1 MQKFSLFF
9 CLLCFGNVYSQNTV
23 SGKIVDENEKAL
35 EKSHIHVSSKTTN
48 SKKDGSYSIRNIPN
62 GSTKVLITYVGYK
75 PIDTIIEISGDLE
88 LNFKMIQKR
97 EQLEE
102 IVVKHKDNYF
112 NHSVLEQKIKEKTIE
127 KFSSQSLGNV
137 LKEVSGVS
145 ILKSGSTI
153 VKPVINGLHSNRV
166 PVFNNNVK
174 LEDQQW
180 GMEHAPNFDVNA
192 AGKITVLKG
201 ASGLQYSGDAIG
213 GIVIIEPLSVKKDTL
228 FGKTIMTAESNG
240 RGGTISSSLHK
251 GNFCDWS
258 WNAQAS
264 LKYYGDR
271 ESPNYVL
278 SNTGNREVNFSGDLK
293 YIGKKFDF
301 SSYYSLYNATL
312 AILSASHI
320 GNVNDLFNAI
330 NNQIPYV
337 INDFTHSIKNPRQKV
352 QHHLAKFNYNYY
364 FKDRES
370 ISLQYAFQFNN
381 REEFDTRTGIS
392 DSRSALSLNLMTNTL
407 NADYKLS
414 KETWDYKAGFSGSYQ
429 NNAASP
435 NTGVSPLIPSYNKI
449 DAGVYAIVDKHFT
462 TNFSVEAGIR
472 YDFSTI
478 EATKYYIKTRWAE
491 RNYSPEFDSFIVG
504 ENETQTQWLTKPSYT
519 FHNFSASIGTQYSFG
534 KEFEWYFNV
543 SRAVRNPNPSEFFSD
558 GLHHST
564 GMIELGDL
572 RLQQEKSNKIGTSLQ
587 KKWTNFKIT
596 INPFLNYVEDFM
608 FLKPTDFE
616 KTTRGDFPVWE
627 YEQTNALLTGIDFYS
642 EWQINEHWQ
651 HRLLAS
657 YVNGKDKSKDGALI
671 DMPPLNI
678 NNRLLFAKKEWCNL
692 NLELQSEI
700 MFQQTQFPNNNFTT
714 NIIVNNELTPVEVDI
729 STPPPGYHLLHFSS
743 DIQFK
748 TSEHAM
754 ATLGFSVFNLFD
766 TKYRDYLNRQRF
778 YADEMGRN
786 FQIQL
791 KINY

>member
-1 MQKFSLFF
+1 MQKTSLLF
-9 CLLCFGNVYSQNTV
+9 CLLLFGSIYSQNTI
-23 SGKIVDENEKAL
+23 SGFITDENNKAL
-35 EKSHIHVSSKTTN
+35 EKSHVHISSKSTN
-48 SKKDGSYSIRNIPN
+48 SKKDGSYFFSNLPTEA
-62 GSTKVLITYVGYK
+62 TKVYITYVGYK
-75 PIDTIIEISGDLE
+75 SIDTIIEVKGNLII
-88 LNFKMIQKR
+88 NFKMKQKR

-112 NHSVLEQKIKEKTIE
+112 NHSVLEQKIREKTIE
-127 KFSSQSLGNV
+127 KYSSQSLGNV

-145 ILKSGSTI
+145 LLKSGSTI

-166 PVFNNNVK
+166 PVFNNNVR

-180 GMEHAPNFDVNA
+180 GIEHAPNFDVNA

-240 RGGTISSSLHK
+240 RGGTISTSLHK

-271 ESPNYVL
+271 EAPGYVL
-278 SNTGNREVNFSGDLK
+278 SNTGNKEANFSGDLK

-301 SSYYSLYNATL
+301 STYYSLYNATI

-320 GNVNDLFNAI
+320 GNVNDLYNSI
-330 NNQIPYV
+330 NNQMPSV
-337 INDFTHSIKNPRQKV
+337 VRDFTYSIQNPKQRM

-364 FKDRES
+364 IKDKES

-381 REEFDTRTGIS
+381 RKEFDLRRGIL
-392 DSRSALSLNLMTNTL
+392 DSKAALDLNLLTHAF

-414 KETWDYKAGFSGSYQ
+414 YGTWDFKSGVSGAYQ
-429 NNAASP
+429 NNTASP
-435 NTGVSPLIPSYNKI
+435 NTGVRPLIPSYDKF
-449 DAGVYAIVDKHFT
+449 DAGIYAIFDKHIT
-462 TNFSVEAGIR
+462 TDFSVEGGIR

-478 EATKYYIKTRWAE
+478 EASKFYQKSRWNE
-491 RNYSPEFDSFIVG
+491 RNYSPEFDSFIV
-504 ENETQTQWLTKPSYT
+504 QDFDTQWLTKPTYI

-534 KEFEWYFNV
+534 TDYDWYFNV

-558 GLHHST
+558 GLHHSS

-572 RLQQEKSNKIGTSLQ
+572 RLQQEKSNKISTSLQ
-587 KKWTNFKIT
+587 KKWKNLKIN
-596 INPFLNYVEDFM
+596 INPFLNYVEDYM
-608 FLKPTDFE
+608 FLKPTGFE
-616 KTTRGDFPVWE
+616 TTIRGAFPVWE
-627 YEQTNALLTGIDFYS
+627 YEQANVLLTGVDFNS
-642 EWQINEHWQ
+642 EWAITQHWQ
-651 HRLLAS
+651 HRLLVS
-657 YVNGKDKSKDGALI
+657 YVNGKDKTNNDAVI

-678 NNRLLFAKKEWCNL
+678 NNRIQFNKKEWHNL
-692 NLELQSEI
+692 VLELQSEI
-700 MFQQTQFPNNNFTT
+700 VLRQTQFPNNNFET
-714 NIIVNNELTPVEVDI
+714 NIIVNGELTPVLVDV
-729 STPPPGYHLLHFSS
+729 STPPPAYSLLHFTS
-743 DIQFK
+743 DFEFK
-748 TSEHAM
+748 AAANAT
-754 ATLGFSVFNLFD
+754 ATLGFSVFNLLN

-778 YADEMGRN
+778 FVDEMGRN
-786 FQIQL
+786 FQLQL